1 MSKAKKEI
9 NVELKLTDGWE
20 ERVAKAAYNLYL
32 YLESEEKEK
41 LESIEKDT
49 A

>member
-9 NVELKLTDGWE
+9 EVVLHLTEGWE
-20 ERVAKAAYNLYL
+20 ERVAKAAYDLYMF
-32 YLESEEKEK
+32 LESEEKEK
-41 LESIEKDT
+41 MENIEKDT